1 MDSRWKTKTIVY
13 KTIRNIFYSVI
24 YKLKNP
30 HNVDILTLDELE
42 SKEINNIIDLAIDL
56 KKELK
61 KGKEKPLL
69 QNKTL
74 AMIFEKPS
82 TRTRVSF
89 ETGMFQLG
97 GHALTLSPNDL
108 QLSRGESIAD
118 TARTLSRY
126 VNVVM
131 ARVYDHKSLETFARN
146 SSIPVINGLSD
157 SYHPCQI
164 LADLM
169 TIKEHKKNLKKIK
182 IAWIGDGN
190 NVCNSLILGCA
201 KLKIQLSVAI
211 PDGYEPEFDVI
222 KIGKEAEILE
232 VSDNPETAV
241 QDADVVMTDTFVSI
255 HNTSS
260 DRVKKFLPKFQVNQA
275 LMNKAK
281 KDAIFMHCLP
291 AKRDQEVTSD
301 VIDGSQS
308 VVWDEAENRL
318 HVQKAL
324 LVHLLGV

>member
-1 MDSRWKTKTIVY
+1 MTHK
-13 KTIRNIFYSVI
+13 
-24 YKLKNP
+24 P
-30 HNVDILTLDELE
+30 HNVDVLTLDELE

-56 KKELK
+56 KKEQK
-61 KGKEKPLL
+61 KGKTKPLL
-69 QNKTL
+69 ENKTL

-108 QLSRGESIAD
+108 QLSRGESIGD

-126 VNVVM
+126 VNVIM

-157 SYHPCQI
+157 SFHPCQI

-201 KLKIQLSVAI
+201 KLKIKLSVAI
-211 PDGYEPEFDVI
+211 PDGYEPDFDVV
-222 KIGKEAEILE
+222 KIGKDAEILE
-232 VSDNPETAV
+232 VSDNPELAV
-241 QDADVVMTDTFVSI
+241 NDADVVMTDTFVSI
-255 HNTSS
+255 HNTNS
-260 DRVKKFLPKFQVNQA
+260 DRVKKFLPTFQVTQS

-301 VIDGSQS
+301 VIDGPQS

-324 LVHLLGV
+324 LVHLLGVLGL

>member
-1 MDSRWKTKTIVY
+1 MTK
-13 KTIRNIFYSVI
+13 K
-24 YKLKNP
+24 P

-281 KDAIFMHCLP
+281 KDAIFLHCLP